1 MMDHFKKYLIMNY
14 ELFNEH
20 VKVGFIHYLLYR
32 HSFRLELYGHNQLPQ
47 ICFVVVKKRH
57 NTRFFTWDKQ
67 SNQTNNIQPGKG
79 IERYFGSWRFDF
91 DLCLGT
97 VIDTDIVSPNGFDF
111 YLNSHAAIQG
121 TSRPIL
127 YQVLYDEIGFT
138 SDDIQQL
145 T

>member
-1 MMDHFKKYLIMNY
+1 MNRG
-14 ELFNEH
+14 EFA
-20 VKVGFIHYLLYR
+20 
-32 HSFRLELYGHNQLPQ
+32 
-47 ICFVVVKKRH
+47 
-57 NTRFFTWDKQ
+57 
-67 SNQTNNIQPGKG
+67 
-79 IERYFGSWRFDF
+79 F

>member
-1 MMDHFKKYLIMNY
+1 M
-14 ELFNEH
+14 
-20 VKVGFIHYLLYR
+20 
-32 HSFRLELYGHNQLPQ
+32 
-47 ICFVVVKKRH
+47 KKRH

-67 SNQTNNIQPGKG
+67 SNQTNNIQPGNH
-79 IERYFGSWRFDF
+79 IVELPSSFERFDWH
-91 DLCLGT
+91 CLFLSGT

-121 TSRPIL
+121 TSRPML

>member
-1 MMDHFKKYLIMNY
+1 MNLCLLRLDFELI
-14 ELFNEH
+14 
-20 VKVGFIHYLLYR
+20 
-32 HSFRLELYGHNQLPQ
+32 
-47 ICFVVVKKRH
+47 
-57 NTRFFTWDKQ
+57 
-67 SNQTNNIQPGKG
+67 
-79 IERYFGSWRFDF
+79 
-91 DLCLGT
+91 LGT

-121 TSRPIL
+121 TSRPVL

>member
-1 MMDHFKKYLIMNY
+1 MF
-14 ELFNEH
+14 
-20 VKVGFIHYLLYR
+20 FIHGFPL
-32 HSFRLELYGHNQLPQ
+32 
-47 ICFVVVKKRH
+47 
-57 NTRFFTWDKQ
+57 
-67 SNQTNNIQPGKG
+67 
-79 IERYFGSWRFDF
+79 
-91 DLCLGT
+91 LGT

-138 SDDIQQL
+138 SDEIQQL

>member
-1 MMDHFKKYLIMNY
+1 MSRYNLLI
-14 ELFNEH
+14 
-20 VKVGFIHYLLYR
+20 
-32 HSFRLELYGHNQLPQ
+32 SFCLSSTWISLDVYGHNQLPQ

-67 SNQTNNIQPGKG
+67 SNQTNNIQPGNPIDELLSFLK
-79 IERYFGSWRFDF
+79 IRLEFVA
-91 DLCLGT
+91 LGT

-121 TSRPIL
+121 TSRPML

>member
-1 MMDHFKKYLIMNY
+1 
-14 ELFNEH
+14 
-20 VKVGFIHYLLYR
+20 
-32 HSFRLELYGHNQLPQ
+32 
-47 ICFVVVKKRH
+47 VVKKRH

-67 SNQTNNIQPGKG
+67 SNQTNNIQPGY
-79 IERYFGSWRFDF
+79 IQSFNCLSLQLFF
-91 DLCLGT
+91 ILGT
-97 VIDTDIVSPNGFDF
+97 VIDTDIISPNGFDF

-121 TSRPIL
+121 TSRPML

>member
-1 MMDHFKKYLIMNY
+1 MN
-14 ELFNEH
+14 LCLLRL
-20 VKVGFIHYLLYR
+20 GFEFI
-32 HSFRLELYGHNQLPQ
+32 
-47 ICFVVVKKRH
+47 
-57 NTRFFTWDKQ
+57 
-67 SNQTNNIQPGKG
+67 
-79 IERYFGSWRFDF
+79 
-91 DLCLGT
+91 LGT

-121 TSRPIL
+121 TSRPVL